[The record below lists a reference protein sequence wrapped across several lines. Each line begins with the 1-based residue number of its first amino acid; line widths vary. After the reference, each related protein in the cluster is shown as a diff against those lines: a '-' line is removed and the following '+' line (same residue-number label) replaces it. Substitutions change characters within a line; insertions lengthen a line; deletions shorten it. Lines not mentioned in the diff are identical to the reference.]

1 MYRYVEPVF
10 LPAGTTVVARWTF
23 DNSSGNPRNPNR
35 PPKAVTFGQRTSDEM
50 AELWFQVV
58 PRNQADRDLLT
69 RSLKLSLL
77 PENIKGYEMM
87 LRAEP
92 DRADAA
98 RRRGAAVRTGGQ
110 CRRHGAALRRNCAH
124 STRFRPGAV
133 QPRQRT
139 ADAGQA

>member
-1 MYRYVEPVF
+1 
-10 LPAGTTVVARWTF
+10 
-23 DNSSGNPRNPNR
+23 
-35 PPKAVTFGQRTSDEM
+35 M

-58 PRNQADRDLLT
+58 PRNQGDRDLLT

-92 DRADAA
+92 DRAALHDDVALLYAQAGNAERVA
-98 RRRGAAVRTGGQ
+98 RHFAETARIQ
-110 CRRHGAALRRNCAH
+110 
-124 STRFRPGAV
+124 PGSATA
-133 QPRQRT
+133 QYNLGTRT